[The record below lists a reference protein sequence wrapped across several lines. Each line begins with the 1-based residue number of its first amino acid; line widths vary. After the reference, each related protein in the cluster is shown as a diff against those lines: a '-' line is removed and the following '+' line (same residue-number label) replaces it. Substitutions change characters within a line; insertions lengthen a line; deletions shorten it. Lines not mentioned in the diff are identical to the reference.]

1 MSAINF
7 FRACPGAPRFAVVGM
22 LAFGHVPFVPVS
34 IVHLAFAQSAP
45 TVTDA
50 DIERAKQAQPII
62 SEQDIERAQKKYRMP
77 DDAEL
82 RRAPIPSTP
91 NIDALPRPG
100 VARPLDLEAIAKGYE
115 NSADAMAQAQAWNNG
130 PGLLIF
136 ISFSM
141 PEATLKRLVEQA
153 ARAQASLVI
162 RGLVNGSLR
171 YTVARTQALIGNRQL
186 AVQIDPQA
194 FDRFAIKAT
203 PSFVLV
209 RDGAKPASCAS
220 GACLPA
226 DTFAATAGDV
236 SLDYALEHIQRAA
249 PKFSADAARFLK
261 RIRG

>member
-7 FRACPGAPRFAVVGM
+7 FRACPRAPRLAVVGM
-22 LAFGHVPFVPVS
+22 LAFGPFVFGS

-45 TVTDA
+45 VVSDA
-50 DIERAKQAQPII
+50 DIERAKRAQPII
-62 SEQDIERAQKKYRMP
+62 TDQDIEQARKKYRMP
-77 DDAEL
+77 DEAEL
-82 RRAPIPSTP
+82 RRVPIPSSP
-91 NIDALPRPG
+91 NIDALPQPG
-100 VARPLDLEAIAKGYE
+100 VTRSLDLEAIAKGYE
-115 NSADAMAQAQAWNNG
+115 KNADALAHAQALHNG

-141 PEATLKRLVEQA
+141 PDATLKRLVEQA
-153 ARAQASLVI
+153 ARAQGSLLI

-171 YTVARTQALIGNRQL
+171 DTVARTQALIGNRQV

-194 FDRFAIKAT
+194 FDRFAITAT

-209 RDGAKPASCAS
+209 RDRAQPASCAS

-226 DTFAATAGDV
+226 DAFVATAGDV

-249 PKFSADAARFLK
+249 PKFSTDAARFLK